1 MRRKIRKKVPVLCLC
16 EEGHYKNAFKFFA
29 ENNMNFEVIW
39 LNSWDYGSKFL
50 LLCDVVSRIPED
62 VQYVLY
68 KLKIDGEALKTNTM
82 VVAMHRS
89 ECGQTE
95 TVYNRT
101 GTPEDTLHSLAL
113 TNIYYNGD
121 RTFDCLQNKN
131 AKGGIESFL
140 TE

>member
-1 MRRKIRKKVPVLCLC
+1 MVKFCLPFISSLFLISNGYYCYTLCNVVISELSFKICL
-16 EEGHYKNAFKFFA
+16 
-29 ENNMNFEVIW
+29 
-39 LNSWDYGSKFL
+39 FL
-50 LLCDVVSRIPED
+50 
-62 VQYVLY
+62 
-68 KLKIDGEALKTNTM
+68 GEALKTNTM

-95 TVYNRT
+95 TVYNRSS
-101 GTPEDTLHSLAL
+101 TPEDTLHSLAL

>member
-1 MRRKIRKKVPVLCLC
+1 MTFLKFLVPVLCLC

-68 KLKIDGEALKTNTM
+68 KLKIDGKILLTIHFFSMFNK
-82 VVAMHRS
+82 
-89 ECGQTE
+89 QWLLL
-95 TVYNRT
+95 
-101 GTPEDTLHSLAL
+101 LHVMQCC
-113 TNIYYNGD
+113 NI
-121 RTFDCLQNKN
+121 RVIF
-131 AKGGIESFL
+131 
-140 TE
+140 